1 MKTMLSE
8 SSWLSGAPNALKPQ
22 DLAITTLGAYGRG
35 TAEPIW
41 SGGMV
46 RLLGE
51 FGFSVGAARVA
62 LGRLARSGLLERIR
76 MGRQI
81 HYAMTPSLESLLAEG
96 DAQIFGLGVDDEW
109 SGMWTVLWQSVPDEL
124 GLQRRRLAGRLR
136 FLGFGPVQNGTW
148 VSPHDRTRELA
159 SLIDDLAIGQHVG
172 VIVGRPATDDALQT
186 LIAQAWDLD
195 ALAGGYERYLEQL
208 RPFRSA
214 RSRARLSD
222 RDAFVVRT
230 RAVHEF
236 RRFPSQDPGLPE
248 EIVSR
253 RWKRGD
259 AVAGFHELYD
269 LLAEPAQRHFDAAM
283 AGGRPAAATGARSA
297 DGSRART

>member
-1 MKTMLSE
+1 MKTVLASE
-8 SSWLSGAPNALKPQ
+8 SWLTAAPSGLQPQ
-22 DLAITTLGAYGRG
+22 DLAITTLGAYGRR

-46 RLLGE
+46 QLLGE

-62 LGRLARSGLLERIR
+62 LGRLARGGLLERIR
-76 MGRQI
+76 RGRQI
-81 HYAMTPSLESLLAEG
+81 HYAMTPALEHLLAEG

-109 SGMWTVLWQSVPDEL
+109 SGQWTVLWQSVPDDR

-148 VSPHDRTRELA
+148 VSPHDRARELA
-159 SLIDDLAIGQHVG
+159 TVLEDLALEQHVG
-172 VIVGRPATDDALQT
+172 LIVGRPATENALQT
-186 LIAQAWDLD
+186 LVAQAWDLD
-195 ALAGGYERYLEQL
+195 ALAAGYERFLEQL
-208 RPFRSA
+208 RPYRSA
-214 RSRARLSD
+214 QARSRLSD

-230 RAVHEF
+230 RAVHDF

-248 EIVSR
+248 EVLSR

-259 AVAGFHELYD
+259 AVAAFHELYE
-269 LLAEPAQRHFDAAM
+269 LLAEPAQRHFDLVM
-283 AGGRPAAATGARSA
+283 AGEGDRPPRSTHFSRTGRRL
-297 DGSRART
+297 

>member
-1 MKTMLSE
+1 MYVCPELAVNYSSMKTVLASE
-8 SSWLSGAPNALKPQ
+8 SWLSAAPSGLQPQ
-22 DLAITTLGAYGRG
+22 DLAITTLGAYGRRTTG
-35 TAEPIW
+35 PIW

-51 FGFSVGAARVA
+51 FGFSIGAARVA
-62 LGRLARSGLLERIR
+62 LGRLARSGLLERAR
-76 MGRQI
+76 SGRQV
-81 HYAMTPSLESLLAEG
+81 HYAMTPALQHLLAEG

-109 SGMWTVLWQSVPDEL
+109 SGIWTVLWQSVPDEL

-148 VSPHDRTRELA
+148 VSPHDRARELA
-159 SLIDDLAIGQHVG
+159 AVIEDLEIASHVG

-186 LIAQAWDLD
+186 LIAQAWDLE
-195 ALAGGYERYLEQL
+195 ALAAGYERFLEQL

-248 EIVSR
+248 AIVSR
-253 RWKRGD
+253 RWKRAD
-259 AVAGFHELYD
+259 AVAAFRELYD
-269 LLAEPAQRHFDAAM
+269 LLADPAQRHFDGEM
-283 AGGRPAAATGARSA
+283 AGGR
-297 DGSRART
+297 